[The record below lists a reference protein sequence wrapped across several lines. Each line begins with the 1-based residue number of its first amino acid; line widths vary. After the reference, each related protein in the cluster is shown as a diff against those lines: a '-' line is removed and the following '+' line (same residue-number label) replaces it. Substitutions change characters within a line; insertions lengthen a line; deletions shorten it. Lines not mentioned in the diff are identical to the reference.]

1 MRHTLYLAW
10 RYLAYHR
17 FKTAILMTAITLI
30 FYLPTGLRVLVEQS
44 SEQLTARAVA
54 TPLVVGAKG
63 SPLEL
68 VLNTLYFRADYP
80 NPMRHQQVTRVQ
92 ESGLAQAI
100 PMYVRFHSQGYPIVG
115 TGFDYFAYRGLRV
128 AEGRQI
134 ATLGECL
141 VGARVAASLG
151 VGPGDAIISSP
162 ESVFD
167 IAGVY
172 PLRMP
177 IAGVLAFADSPDDD
191 AIFVDIKTAWV
202 IEGLGHGHMD
212 MTTNEA
218 QAGVLAVEEGNVVA
232 NASVMM
238 YNEITPD
245 NIDSYHFHGDLS
257 DFPVTAVLI
266 VPPDQRSSTLLQGRY
281 QRAEDVAQIVR
292 PANVMDELLE
302 TILTVQR
309 FVVAGA
315 VILGL
320 ATLASAS
327 LVFMLSLRLRRR
339 EIETLFKIGGSRASV
354 GLVMTSE
361 IVFVI
366 VGGVAMAALLT
377 LVTQQFGAVI
387 IRALIRM

>member
-1 MRHTLYLAW
+1 MRQTLYLAW

-17 FKTAILMTAITLI
+17 FKTAILVTAITLI

-54 TPLVVGAKG
+54 TPLLVGAKG

-80 NPMRHQQVTRVQ
+80 TPMRYEQVMRVQ
-92 ESGLAQAI
+92 ESGLALAI
-100 PMYVRFHSQGYPIVG
+100 PMYVRFHSQGHPIVG
-115 TGFDYFAYRGLRV
+115 TGFDYFEYRGLRL

-134 ATLGECL
+134 ATLGECV
-141 VGARVAASLG
+141 VGSRVAAALG
-151 VGPGDAIISSP
+151 VGPSDAIISSP

-172 PLRMP
+172 PLKMP
-177 IAGVLAFADSPDDD
+177 VAGVLEFSDSPDDD
-191 AIFVDIKTAWV
+191 AIFVDVKTAWV

-212 MTTNEA
+212 MTTEEA
-218 QAGVLAVEEGNVVA
+218 RPGVLAVEEGNVVA

-245 NIDSYHFHGDLS
+245 NIESYHFHGNLS
-257 DFPVTAVLI
+257 EFPVTAVLV
-266 VPPDQRSSTLLQGRY
+266 VPPDQRSSALLQGRY
-281 QRAEDVAQIVR
+281 QSADDVAQIVR
-292 PANVMDELLE
+292 PSEVMDELLD

-320 ATLASAS
+320 ATLASAA

-339 EIETLFKIGGSRASV
+339 EMETLFKIGGSRASI
-354 GLVMTSE
+354 GLIMTSE
-361 IVFVI
+361 IIFVI
-366 VGGVAMAALLT
+366 VGGMALAALLT
-377 LVTQQFGAVI
+377 LITQQFGAVV
-387 IRALIRM
+387 IRAVIRM